1 MESEKWRKEK
11 ARGWVQELTCPLKFS
26 SASAREQQ
34 AKKKKKIGSVQMP
47 FTCGPTSLERPTGK
61 RDVEEEGEVQFKR
74 WWGGGG
80 GIELNES
87 PWAKNLKLL

>member
-11 ARGWVQELTCPLKFS
+11 GRGWLQELTCPLKFS

-34 AKKKKKIGSVQMP
+34 AKKKIGSVQML

-61 RDVEEEGEVQFKR
+61 RDVEEEG
-74 WWGGGG
+74 
-80 GIELNES
+80 
-87 PWAKNLKLL
+87 